1 MGKTVA
7 PILFGVLWAVIQA
20 AIQPHDI
27 APGHERNQAKI
38 MAAQLSAPITVLVRI
53 GCTVHFQKDIPGI
66 PVEFGKNSASLYMIS
81 RKADT
86 ISTVKIMIMPLSF
99 SIPFVSP
106 FCFNIFIGNQKAQ
119 GWLMPFDCPST
130 AED

>member
-53 GCTVHFQKDIPGI
+53 GCTVHFQYDIPGI
-66 PVEFGKNSASLYMIS
+66 PVEFGKKLCQLVYDQQKG
-81 RKADT
+81 RY
-86 ISTVKIMIMPLSF
+86 
-99 SIPFVSP
+99 
-106 FCFNIFIGNQKAQ
+106 NQY
-119 GWLMPFDCPST
+119 G
-130 AED
+130 